1 MGYAVFFLVILLSNI
16 IQGITGFAGTILAM
30 PPSLM
35 LVGYDT
41 AKPVL
46 NVLGLLSG
54 IYVFAGHRKHVCWGE
69 LKKIVAV
76 MAAGIVGGIFLK
88 GFFAG
93 RERALY
99 ALLGLFVVCLSLQ
112 GLHKL
117 WRDWLG
123 TQEDAAA
130 AVEVAAEAKAAAGA
144 KTAEVKAAAG
154 AKAAEAKAA
163 AEGKASGLDKAGLYL
178 LLGLAGIVHG
188 IFVSGGPLLIGY
200 LTKRIQDKVSFRA
213 TISTVWVVL
222 NTIILLDD
230 IRSGLWNPELVKIQV
245 ASIPFLLAGMAV
257 GSRLYAKM
265 SQRLFM
271 LITYVL
277 LFVSGISLLI
287 K

>member
-130 AVEVAAEAKAAAGA
+130 GAEAAAEA
-144 KTAEVKAAAG
+144 KAAAG

-163 AEGKASGLDKAGLYL
+163 AEGKAAGPDKAGLYL

-230 IRSGLWNPELVKIQV
+230 IRSGLWNPALVKIQV

>member
-99 ALLGLFVVCLSLQ
+99 ALLGLFVVCLSLH

-130 AVEVAAEAKAAAGA
+130 GAEAAAEAKAAAGA
-144 KTAEVKAAAG
+144 KTAE
-154 AKAAEAKAA
+154 AKAA
-163 AEGKASGLDKAGLYL
+163 AEGKAAGPDKAGLYL

>member
-93 RERALY
+93 REREQRVESY
-99 ALLGLFVVCLSLQ
+99 LGLPTQARCKGRMHGWAKQGKKKGVFRWHPISIRFHRANPWLQ
-112 GLHKL
+112 
-117 WRDWLG
+117 
-123 TQEDAAA
+123 AIAC
-130 AVEVAAEAKAAAGA
+130 
-144 KTAEVKAAAG
+144 
-154 AKAAEAKAA
+154 
-163 AEGKASGLDKAGLYL
+163 
-178 LLGLAGIVHG
+178 
-188 IFVSGGPLLIGY
+188 
-200 LTKRIQDKVSFRA
+200 
-213 TISTVWVVL
+213 
-222 NTIILLDD
+222 
-230 IRSGLWNPELVKIQV
+230 
-245 ASIPFLLAGMAV
+245 
-257 GSRLYAKM
+257 
-265 SQRLFM
+265 
-271 LITYVL
+271 
-277 LFVSGISLLI
+277 
-287 K
+287 

>member
-88 GFFAG
+88 GYFAG

-130 AVEVAAEAKAAAGA
+130 GAETAEDKAAAGA
-144 KTAEVKAAAG
+144 KTAE
-154 AKAAEAKAA
+154 AKAA
-163 AEGKASGLDKAGLYL
+163 GPDKAGLYL

>member
-130 AVEVAAEAKAAAGA
+130 GAEAAAEAKAAAGA
-144 KTAEVKAAAG
+144 KTAE
-154 AKAAEAKAA
+154 AKAA
-163 AEGKASGLDKAGLYL
+163 AEGKAAGPDKAGLYL

-213 TISTVWVVL
+213 AISTVWVVL

>member
-130 AVEVAAEAKAAAGA
+130 GAEAAAEAKAAAGA
-144 KTAEVKAAAG
+144 KI
-154 AKAAEAKAA
+154 AEAKAA
-163 AEGKASGLDKAGLYL
+163 AEGKAAGPDKAGLYL

>member
-112 GLHKL
+112 RLHKL

-130 AVEVAAEAKAAAGA
+130 GAEAAAEAKAAAGA
-144 KTAEVKAAAG
+144 KTAE
-154 AKAAEAKAA
+154 AKAA
-163 AEGKASGLDKAGLYL
+163 AEGKAAGPDKAGLYL

>member
-117 WRDWLG
+117 WRDSLG

-130 AVEVAAEAKAAAGA
+130 GAEAAAEAKAAAGA
-144 KTAEVKAAAG
+144 KTAE
-154 AKAAEAKAA
+154 AKAA
-163 AEGKASGLDKAGLYL
+163 AEGKAAGPDKAGLYL

>member
-130 AVEVAAEAKAAAGA
+130 GVEAAAEAKAAAGA
-144 KTAEVKAAAG
+144 KTAD
-154 AKAAEAKAA
+154 AKAA
-163 AEGKASGLDKAGLYL
+163 AEGKAAGPDKAGLYL

>member
-130 AVEVAAEAKAAAGA
+130 GAEAAAEAKAAAGA
-144 KTAEVKAAAG
+144 KTAE
-154 AKAAEAKAA
+154 AKAA
-163 AEGKASGLDKAGLYL
+163 AEGKAAGPDKAGLYL

-188 IFVSGGPLLIGY
+188 IFVSGGSLLIGY

>member
-112 GLHKL
+112 
-117 WRDWLG
+117 
-123 TQEDAAA
+123 
-130 AVEVAAEAKAAAGA
+130 
-144 KTAEVKAAAG
+144 
-154 AKAAEAKAA
+154 
-163 AEGKASGLDKAGLYL
+163 
-178 LLGLAGIVHG
+178 
-188 IFVSGGPLLIGY
+188 
-200 LTKRIQDKVSFRA
+200 
-213 TISTVWVVL
+213 
-222 NTIILLDD
+222 
-230 IRSGLWNPELVKIQV
+230 
-245 ASIPFLLAGMAV
+245 
-257 GSRLYAKM
+257 
-265 SQRLFM
+265 
-271 LITYVL
+271 
-277 LFVSGISLLI
+277 SLCSP
-287 K
+287 

>member
-130 AVEVAAEAKAAAGA
+130 GAEAAAEAKAAAGA
-144 KTAEVKAAAG
+144 KTAE
-154 AKAAEAKAA
+154 AKAA
-163 AEGKASGLDKAGLYL
+163 AEGKAAGPDKAGLYL

-277 LFVSGISLLI
+277 LFLSGISLLI

>member
-1 MGYAVFFLVILLSNI
+1 MGYAVFFFFILFSNI

-130 AVEVAAEAKAAAGA
+130 GAEAAAEAKAAAGA
-144 KTAEVKAAAG
+144 KTAE
-154 AKAAEAKAA
+154 AKAA
-163 AEGKASGLDKAGLYL
+163 AEGKAAGPDKAGLYL

>member
-88 GFFAG
+88 GYFAG

-130 AVEVAAEAKAAAGA
+130 GAETAEAKAAAGA
-144 KTAEVKAAAG
+144 KTAD
-154 AKAAEAKAA
+154 AKAA
-163 AEGKASGLDKAGLYL
+163 AEGKAAGPDKAGLYL

>member
-88 GFFAG
+88 GYFAG

-130 AVEVAAEAKAAAGA
+130 GAETAEAKAAAGA
-144 KTAEVKAAAG
+144 KTAE
-154 AKAAEAKAA
+154 AKAA
-163 AEGKASGLDKAGLYL
+163 AEGKAAGPDKAGLYL

-230 IRSGLWNPELVKIQV
+230 IRSGLWNPELVKIQA

-277 LFVSGISLLI
+277 LFVSGISLLL

>member
-130 AVEVAAEAKAAAGA
+130 GAEAAAEA
-144 KTAEVKAAAG
+144 KAAAG

-163 AEGKASGLDKAGLYL
+163 AEGKAAGPDKAGLYL

>member
-88 GFFAG
+88 GYFAG

-130 AVEVAAEAKAAAGA
+130 GAETAEAKAAAGA
-144 KTAEVKAAAG
+144 KTLRRRQRARQRGRIRRAFTSFLAWPGLSMAFLYRAA
-154 AKAAEAKAA
+154 
-163 AEGKASGLDKAGLYL
+163 
-178 LLGLAGIVHG
+178 
-188 IFVSGGPLLIGY
+188 
-200 LTKRIQDKVSFRA
+200 
-213 TISTVWVVL
+213 
-222 NTIILLDD
+222 
-230 IRSGLWNPELVKIQV
+230 
-245 ASIPFLLAGMAV
+245 PF
-257 GSRLYAKM
+257 
-265 SQRLFM
+265 
-271 LITYVL
+271 
-277 LFVSGISLLI
+277 
-287 K
+287 

>member
-93 RERALY
+93 RERVLY

-130 AVEVAAEAKAAAGA
+130 GAEAAAEAKAAAGA
-144 KTAEVKAAAG
+144 KTAE
-154 AKAAEAKAA
+154 AKAA
-163 AEGKASGLDKAGLYL
+163 AEGKAAGPDKAGLYL

-230 IRSGLWNPELVKIQV
+230 IRSGLWNPELVKIQA

>member
-130 AVEVAAEAKAAAGA
+130 GAEAAAEAKAAAGA
-144 KTAEVKAAAG
+144 KTAE
-154 AKAAEAKAA
+154 AKAA
-163 AEGKASGLDKAGLYL
+163 AEGKAAGPDKAGLYL

-188 IFVSGGPLLIGY
+188 NFVSGGPLLIGY

>member
-1 MGYAVFFLVILLSNI
+1 
-16 IQGITGFAGTILAM
+16 M

-130 AVEVAAEAKAAAGA
+130 GAEAAAEA
-144 KTAEVKAAAG
+144 KAAAG

-163 AEGKASGLDKAGLYL
+163 AEGKAAGPDKAGLYL

>member
-88 GFFAG
+88 GYFAG

-130 AVEVAAEAKAAAGA
+130 GAETAEAKAAAGA
-144 KTAEVKAAAG
+144 KTAE
-154 AKAAEAKAA
+154 AKAA
-163 AEGKASGLDKAGLYL
+163 AEGKAAGPDKAGLYL

-230 IRSGLWNPELVKIQV
+230 IRSGLWNPELVKIQA

>member
-130 AVEVAAEAKAAAGA
+130 GAEAAAEAKAAAGA
-144 KTAEVKAAAG
+144 KTAE
-154 AKAAEAKAA
+154 AKAA
-163 AEGKASGLDKAGLYL
+163 AEGKAAGPDKAGLYL

-245 ASIPFLLAGMAV
+245 ASIPFLLVGMAV

>member
-1 MGYAVFFLVILLSNI
+1 MGYAVFFLVILLSDI

-130 AVEVAAEAKAAAGA
+130 GAEAAAEAKAAAGA
-144 KTAEVKAAAG
+144 KTAE
-154 AKAAEAKAA
+154 AKAA
-163 AEGKASGLDKAGLYL
+163 AEGKAAGPDKAGLYL

>member
-130 AVEVAAEAKAAAGA
+130 GAEAAAEAKAAGA
-144 KTAEVKAAAG
+144 KT
-154 AKAAEAKAA
+154 AEAKAA
-163 AEGKASGLDKAGLYL
+163 AEGKAAGPDKAGLYL

>member
-88 GFFAG
+88 GYFAG

-130 AVEVAAEAKAAAGA
+130 GAETAEDKAAAGA
-144 KTAEVKAAAG
+144 KT
-154 AKAAEAKAA
+154 AEAKAA
-163 AEGKASGLDKAGLYL
+163 AEGKAAGPDKAGLYL

-277 LFVSGISLLI
+277 LFVSGISLLL